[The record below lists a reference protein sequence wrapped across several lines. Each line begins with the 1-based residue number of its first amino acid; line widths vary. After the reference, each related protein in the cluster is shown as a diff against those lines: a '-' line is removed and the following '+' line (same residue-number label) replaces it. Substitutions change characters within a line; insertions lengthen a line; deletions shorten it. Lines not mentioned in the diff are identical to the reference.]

1 MKQRVRHPSALVV
14 LLLCGLHSGCATSQ
28 GPDFL
33 SIDSESYSDAFDAA
47 VEAARVAGLSPTVRD
62 RRSGLI
68 ETEPRIAGSVL
79 EPWRTDNASFAQ
91 TMENTI
97 TFQRRRA
104 RFEFAPVLFQPDQPA
119 DAPLTGPDLFGTQEA
134 EVDLT
139 RHIGALEVRVWVY
152 VERSYTPGLRRST
165 WTRAK
170 TTITRIVPA
179 EDTEAP
185 PAHFWTPVHRD
196 QAFERQLLAAVQ
208 SALAQPSEASSDAPN
223 GETVAATKP

>member
-1 MKQRVRHPSALVV
+1 MNQRVRHPGALVV
-14 LLLCGLHSGCATSQ
+14 LLLCGLHSGCTTSQ

-33 SIDSESYSDAFDAA
+33 SIDSQTYSDAFDAA
-47 VEAARVAGLSPTVRD
+47 VEAARVAGLPPIVRD

-79 EPWRTDNASFAQ
+79 EPWRNDNASFTQ
-91 TMENTI
+91 TIENTI

-104 RFEFAPVLFQPDQPA
+104 RFEFAPVIFQPDQPA
-119 DAPLTGPDLFGTQEA
+119 DAPLTGPDLFGTQDA

-139 RHIGALEVRVWVY
+139 RHTGPLELRVWVY

-170 TTITRIVPA
+170 TTRTRIVPA
-179 EDTEAP
+179 EDDGTLP
-185 PAHFWTPVHRD
+185 SRYWTPVHRD
-196 QAFERQLLAAVQ
+196 EAFERRLLAAVQ
-208 SALAQPSEASSDAPN
+208 SALAQRSEASSKMPD
-223 GETVAATKP
+223 GQTVARTKQ

>member
-1 MKQRVRHPSALVV
+1 MNQRVSYPGALVV
-14 LLLCGLHSGCATSQ
+14 LLLCGLHGGCATTQ

-47 VEAARVAGLSPTVRD
+47 VEAATVAGLSPIVRD

-91 TMENTI
+91 AIENTI

-104 RFEFAPVLFQPDQPA
+104 RFEFTPVVFQPEQPA
-119 DAPLTGPDLFGTQEA
+119 DAPLTGPDLFATQDV
-134 EVDLT
+134 EVDLSEHT
-139 RHIGALEVRVWVY
+139 GPLELRVWVY
-152 VERSYTPGLRRST
+152 VERAYTPGLRRST

-170 TTITRIVPA
+170 TTRTRIVPV
-179 EDTEAP
+179 EDTESIP
-185 PAHFWTPVHRD
+185 GQYWTPVHRD
-196 QAFERQLLAAVQ
+196 EAFERRLLAAVQ
-208 SALAQPSEASSDAPN
+208 SALAPQPEATSNVPN
-223 GETVAATKP
+223 GETVAATKR

>member
-1 MKQRVRHPSALVV
+1 M

-28 GPDFL
+28 GPDVL
-33 SIDSESYSDAFDAA
+33 SIDSQTYPEAFDAA
-47 VEAARVAGLSPTVRD
+47 VEAARVAGLSPIVQD

-79 EPWRTDNASFAQ
+79 EPWRTDNASFTQ
-91 TMENTI
+91 TIENTI

-104 RFEFAPVLFQPDQPA
+104 RFEFAPVIFQPDQSP

-139 RHIGALEVRVWVY
+139 RHAGAIELRVWVY

-170 TTITRIVPA
+170 TTRTRIVPA
-179 EDTEAP
+179 EEEEALGKQ
-185 PAHFWTPVHRD
+185 FWTPVHRD
-196 QAFERQLLAAVQ
+196 EAFERRLLAVVQ
-208 SALAQPSEASSDAPN
+208 SALAQQSEASSDVPN
-223 GETVAATKP
+223 GETVAATKR

>member
-1 MKQRVRHPSALVV
+1 M

-33 SIDSESYSDAFDAA
+33 SIDISTYSDAFDAA
-47 VEAARVAGLSPTVRD
+47 VEAARVAGLSPTVQD

-79 EPWRTDNASFAQ
+79 EPWRTDNASFTQ
-91 TMENTI
+91 TIENTI

-104 RFEFAPVLFQPDQPA
+104 RFEFAPVIFQPNQPA

-134 EVDLT
+134 VVDLT
-139 RHIGALEVRVWVY
+139 RHAGAIELRVWVY

-170 TTITRIVPA
+170 TTRTQIVTA
-179 EDTEAP
+179 EDAEAL
-185 PAHFWTPVHRD
+185 PARYWTTVHRD
-196 QAFERQLLAAVQ
+196 EAFERRLLATVQ
-208 SALAQPSEASSDAPN
+208 SALAQQTEVSSQMSVSEA
-223 GETVAATKP
+223 VATTEP

>member
-1 MKQRVRHPSALVV
+1 M

-33 SIDSESYSDAFDAA
+33 SIDSQTYSDAFDAA
-47 VEAARVAGLSPTVRD
+47 VEAARVAGLPPIVRD

-79 EPWRTDNASFAQ
+79 EPWRTDNASFTQ
-91 TMENTI
+91 TIENTI

-104 RFEFAPVLFQPDQPA
+104 RFEFAPVIFQPNQPS

-139 RHIGALEVRVWVY
+139 RHTGPLELRVWVY
-152 VERSYTPGLRRST
+152 VERSYSPGLRRST

-170 TTITRIVPA
+170 TTRTRIVPA
-179 EDTEAP
+179 EDDGTLP
-185 PAHFWTPVHRD
+185 SRYWTPVHRD
-196 QAFERQLLAAVQ
+196 EAFERRLLAAVQ
-208 SALAQPSEASSDAPN
+208 SALAQRPEASSKMPD
-223 GETVAATKP
+223 GETVARTKR